1 MSSGSPYARPS
12 LGAVGSIV
20 THGVLALL
28 LAYIARDEC
37 AIQQTA
43 CLDAAGDPVVCQAA
57 YDECKGLPK
66 TYDLVEFEI
75 PPEPEPEPEPPPE
88 LPKPEPE
95 PEPEP
100 EVTPEPIVRPVA
112 PSKAQTAKPT
122 RPVKPAPVSDNPE
135 SDEPPPPFRMD
146 QSMTFQAGSPVKVN
160 VGTPGGV
167 PGGTGDPKKNGTG
180 GRPKDAP
187 VGDGNAAPWEP
198 RGELYIRD
206 LPQVLSVPQEQCPAV
221 QELGVEGVVILTVQV
236 RRDGSVKEVKISR
249 DIGHGCGKVAAKALR
264 RAKFKPAVATNG
276 QPADFELR
284 YEYEFQLNE

>member
-1 MSSGSPYARPS
+1 VVA
-12 LGAVGSIV
+12 A
-20 THGVLALL
+20 L
-28 LAYIARDEC
+28 LAYFGQDEC
-37 AIQQTA
+37 ATQQTA
-43 CLDAAGDPVVCQAA
+43 CLAAGNAPLMCQAV
-57 YDECKGLPK
+57 YDVCKGAPP
-66 TYDLVEFEI
+66 TYEITEFEL
-75 PPEPEPEPEPPPE
+75 PPEPEPEP
-88 LPKPEPE
+88 PKPEPE

-100 EVTPEPIVRPVA
+100 EPIVKPVVP
-112 PSKAQTAKPT
+112 PSKVATPKPE
-122 RPVKPAPVSDNPE
+122 RASKPAPISDKPK

-146 QSMTFQAGSPVKVN
+146 QSQTVQNGNPVKVN

-180 GRPKDAP
+180 SRPSNAP
-187 VGDGNAAPWEP
+187 VGDGDAAPWEP
-198 RGELYIRD
+198 RGELYIRE

-221 QELGVEGVVILTVQV
+221 QELGIEGVVILTVQV
-236 RRDGSVKEVKISR
+236 RRDGTVKEVKISK